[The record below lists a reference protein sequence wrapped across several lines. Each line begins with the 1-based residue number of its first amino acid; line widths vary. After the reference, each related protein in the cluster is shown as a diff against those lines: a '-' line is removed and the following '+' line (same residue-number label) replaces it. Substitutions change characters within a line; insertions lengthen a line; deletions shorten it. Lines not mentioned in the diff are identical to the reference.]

1 MVCGSPTSQQR
12 SSCIDPDT
20 PALNI
25 LLRYY
30 SPYPLTDAEIPEI
43 PQTSAMAH
51 ELKLSTDGIR
61 PHRWSKRL
69 GDILTG
75 AMNKHHWP
83 DPVPL
88 YVCDRCFKYFSEIVG
103 WEVHQVSA
111 LFPSSAIN

>member
-1 MVCGSPTSQQR
+1 
-12 SSCIDPDT
+12 
-20 PALNI
+20 
-25 LLRYY
+25 
-30 SPYPLTDAEIPEI
+30 
-43 PQTSAMAH
+43 MAH
-51 ELKLSTDGIR
+51 ELKLSTMSTDGIR
-61 PHRWSKRL
+61 PHRWHKRL

-111 LFPSSAIN
+111 LFSSSAID